1 MKTALKF
8 FLLRLLPV
16 VVLLF
21 AAVILIP
28 ALMQTP
34 PKKTPNIPDEPIQ
47 PKKTPSPSV
56 ERSSEGSDEPASKPA
71 RVISLD
77 YKAAAQLE
85 KAFETVAELTGLLDN
100 GEPLKALHEIRT
112 LCEHPN
118 REVRL
123 RVIEAVRWIGLPAA
137 MEAAAMMDDSDDEI
151 CTMAQETFWG
161 ILRELEKP
169 ELKRDLLETAL
180 SSNDPELRMEVLDE
194 LLYLPDELS
203 NNLLMRATTDPNEDV
218 AEQARDNLS
227 FITGKN

>member
-1 MKTALKF
+1 MKPISKT
-8 FLLRLLPV
+8 LLLWCLPV
-16 VVLLF
+16 AILALT
-21 AAVILIP
+21 AAILIP
-28 ALMQTP
+28 ALVQTP
-34 PKKTPNIPDEPIQ
+34 PLETPEILAEPTQ
-47 PKKTPSPSV
+47 PENPPVPTSISSESFGEETSGETKATSV
-56 ERSSEGSDEPASKPA
+56 EHSKDP
-71 RVISLD
+71 L
-77 YKAAAQLE
+77 LE
-85 KAFETVAELTGLLDN
+85 EAFETVAGITGLLDN

-203 NNLLMRATTDPNEDV
+203 NNLLMRATNDPNEDV